1 MGNSANSVLEE
12 SRFKLPNSRIPE
24 LPNRRIVK
32 REKTFFYVLAGVV
45 GRIGIR
51 SCNVKDKRTKPDT
64 QHKNFPGFPLIY
76 ILTTFI
82 HLDIRLT
89 VKMKF
94 AALLLFAA
102 VFVCVSCQEENANAD
117 AENAESNVARI
128 ARQNEGSSGS
138 PGGQSGSPGG
148 TTGGPTD
155 NKGSSDSHTESSGAI
170 SINIHPEYFV
180 MICVY
185 VCVYLGM

>member
-1 MGNSANSVLEE
+1 MGNSVLEE

-51 SCNVKDKRTKPDT
+51 SCNVKDKRTKSDT
-64 QHKNFPGFPLIY
+64 QHKVNFPGFPLIY

-102 VFVCVSCQEENANAD
+102 VFVCASCQEENANAD

-128 ARQNEGSSGS
+128 ARNAGSGS
-138 PGGQSGSPGG
+138 PGSGSPGG
-148 TTGGPTD
+148 TTGGPGD
-155 NKGSSDSHTESSGAI
+155 NKGSSDSSNTGHTESSGAI

>member
-1 MGNSANSVLEE
+1 MG
-12 SRFKLPNSRIPE
+12 FKLPNCRIPE

-102 VFVCVSCQEENANAD
+102 VFVCVSCQEENA
-117 AENAESNVARI
+117 ESNVARI

>member
-1 MGNSANSVLEE
+1 MGKNSVLEE

-102 VFVCVSCQEENANAD
+102 VFVCVSW
-117 AENAESNVARI
+117 I
-128 ARQNEGSSGS
+128 ARGTGSSNS
-138 PGGQSGSPGG
+138 PD
-148 TTGGPTD
+148 T
-155 NKGSSDSHTESSGAI
+155 GSSNSPDTGSSNSPDTGHTESSGAM
-170 SINIHPEYFV
+170 SINIHQFFV

>member
-1 MGNSANSVLEE
+1 MG
-12 SRFKLPNSRIPE
+12 FKLPNCRIPE

-138 PGGQSGSPGG
+138 PGG
-148 TTGGPTD
+148 PTD